1 MQNVNKLIELLNKSH
16 SQFHVVNNIKE
27 ELLSAGF
34 KEIKENQKFE
44 INKGESYFITRN
56 DSSII
61 AFKVPKEI
69 KDFHF
74 QITAAHNDSPTFK
87 LKQQPV
93 VKVNNTYSLN
103 VEPYGGMIMSTWLDR
118 PLSIAGRVFVKKH
131 NAVESI
137 LFDKDENLMLIPNV
151 AIHMN
156 REVNTGYKFNAAVD
170 MLPLLTST
178 NKDIT
183 LNDILDMDDEIIAH
197 DLFLYNRDKAELF
210 GLEKEFL
217 SSPRIDDLGS
227 TYSCLMG
234 LINSKSNGAIDV
246 LAAFDN
252 EEVGSLTRQGA
263 NSTFLKDTLRRIT
276 KSLDYDCDDFYQ
288 AVAKSSLLSVD
299 NAHAVNP
306 NHPEYSDK
314 TKVLLNQG
322 VVIKYNANQ
331 SYTTDALSSSIVK
344 TIMQNNHLNIQEFS
358 NRSDLRGG
366 STLGNISNS
375 EISIVSADIG
385 LPQLAMHSCNE
396 MCGVKDIKDMLILIS
411 DYYSTNI
418 IVDKNKVTFN
428 K

>member
-1 MQNVNKLIELLNKSH
+1 MESLDKLIELLNKSH
-16 SQFHVVNNIKE
+16 SQFHVVYNIKN
-27 ELLSAGF
+27 ELLNAGF
-34 KEIKENQKFE
+34 KEIKENEQFKLE
-44 INKGESYFITRN
+44 LGHNYFVTRN

-61 AFKVPKEI
+61 AFKIPSEI
-69 KDFHF
+69 KDYHF

-87 LKQQPV
+87 LKQSPLF
-93 VKVNNTYSLN
+93 KVNNTYSLN

-118 PLSIAGRVFVKKH
+118 PLSIAGRVIVKTETG
-131 NAVESI
+131 VETKLI
-137 LFDKDENLMLIPNV
+137 DVDKDLLVIPNV

-156 REVNTGYKFNAAVD
+156 REVNSGYKFNPAVD
-170 MLPLLTST
+170 LLPLVSSTS
-178 NKDIT
+178 KEIT
-183 LNDILDMDDEIIAH
+183 INDLLGIKNEILAH
-197 DLFLYNRDKAELF
+197 DLFLYNRDHSKVV
-210 GLEKEFL
+210 GLEDEFL

-227 TYSCLMG
+227 TYSCLLG
-234 LINSKSNGAIDV
+234 LINSKNTTIDV

-263 NSTFLKDTLRRIT
+263 NSTFLKDTLKRIT
-276 KSLDYDCDDFYQ
+276 KSLGYDCDTHYQ
-288 AVAKSSLLSVD
+288 ALAKSSLLSVD
-299 NAHAVNP
+299 NAHAINP

-314 TKVLLNQG
+314 TKVLLNEG

-344 TIMQNNHLNIQEFS
+344 TLLNNRGHKIQDFS

-375 EISIVSADIG
+375 EVSLVSADIG
-385 LPQLAMHSCNE
+385 LPQLAMHSANE
-396 MCGVKDIKDMLILIS
+396 LCGVKDIDDMVYLIK

-418 IVDKNKVTFN
+418 IVDKDKISFN